1 MCQYTRPTATPPRP
15 ATVQPP
21 RSTDAP
27 RRHTSTPPIGVTRHR
42 PRGGIWP
49 SPRNAQRQ
57 RPFPVVS
64 WMATGLAPAGLRLFP
79 PQWVR
84 LLKSIKNK
92 RWTWTWREMESQVK
106 MTVALLPVGSFH
118 SRNFSIVGISY
129 RYRAPTYW

>member
-92 RWTWTWREMESQVK
+92 LDVDVEGNGIASQNDCGP
-106 MTVALLPVGSFH
+106 TT
-118 SRNFSIVGISY
+118 SRILS
-129 RYRAPTYW
+129 